1 MYQPVAELFLMKP
14 FTMGYVQATLDIANG
29 WELENARRGLMDKDE
44 VRRMQIQVLVDTGS
58 MNMCINEVV
67 CEALQLPLIGRKRS
81 VMANGSVIECD
92 IAGPLE
98 VRFKNRNCLI
108 LVTVLPGDNECLLGA
123 IPLEEMDIMVDPKR
137 GELVVNPDHPDYALH
152 RI

>member
-1 MYQPVAELFLMKP
+1 
-14 FTMGYVQATLDIANG
+14 MGYVQATIELTNG
-29 WELENARRGLMDKDE
+29 WEMENARRGLMDKDE
-44 VRRMQIQVLVDTGS
+44 VKRMDIQVLVDTGS

-67 CEALQLPLIGRKRS
+67 CEALQLPLMDRKKS
-81 VMANGSVIECD
+81 VLANGNIIECN
-92 IAGPLE
+92 IAGPVY

-137 GELVVNPDHPDYALH
+137 GELIVNPDHPEYSIH